1 MHLVRQALYFGHDG
15 EHQRSDIGTII
26 SSQSGCI
33 EHTNVGSR
41 NMWPLQISGKSR
53 SIIENRKMYLLST
66 TKLLLV
72 LFAMIYFVGI
82 LVNTRKL
89 TAPIVINT
97 WNFTDANVKAWQEL
111 EENHS
116 ALDAVEKG
124 CSQCEIDRCDG
135 TVGWGGSPSETGET
149 TLDAMIMD
157 GETYDVGAVGG
168 IRRIKSAISVARLV
182 LERTNHTLL
191 VGDMATKFAVGFGF
205 QEESLTSKEST
216 KIHQEWLDNS
226 CQPNFWKNVSPDPRK
241 SCGPYKP
248 IPLGDRAKRI
258 RVTSS
263 GKPSRQDAGGDF
275 APSRGHDTIG
285 MVAMDSSRRLA
296 SGTSTNGLR
305 HKILGRVGDSP
316 VPGAG
321 SYAAKEAGA
330 AAATGDGDVMM
341 RFLLSYQAV
350 ENLRRGM
357 SADEAAHDVIMRQV
371 SRTGRP
377 YPEAAVIVLSKDGSY
392 GAACSG
398 FARFPYLVSDMKSQ
412 QQLFVLECMV

>member
-1 MHLVRQALYFGHDG
+1 MYD
-15 EHQRSDIGTII
+15 
-26 SSQSGCI
+26 SG
-33 EHTNVGSR
+33 
-41 NMWPLQISGKSR
+41 
-53 SIIENRKMYLLST
+53 T

-72 LFAMIYFVGI
+72 SFAIIHLGGVVANI
-82 LVNTRKL
+82 RKL

-111 EENHS
+111 EDNHS
-116 ALDAVEKG
+116 ALDAIEKG

-135 TVGWGGSPSETGET
+135 TVGWGGSPSESGET

-168 IRRIKSAISVARLV
+168 LRRIKSAMSVARLV

-191 VGDMATKFAVGFGF
+191 VGDMATEFAVRFGF
-205 QEESLTSKEST
+205 REESLTSREST
-216 KIHQEWLDNS
+216 KIHQDWLNNS
-226 CQPNFWKNVSPDPRK
+226 CQPNFWKNVSPDPRT

-248 IPLGDRAKRI
+248 IPLASGARKNLI
-258 RVTSS
+258 TSS
-263 GKPSRQDAGGDF
+263 ARSSRQDAEDGV
-275 APSRGHDTIG
+275 APNRGHDTIG
-285 MVAMDSSRRLA
+285 MIVMDSSRKLA

-305 HKILGRVGDSP
+305 NKILGRVGDSP

-398 FARFPYLVSDMKSQ
+398 FARFPYLVSDSKNQ
-412 QQLFVLECMV
+412 QQLFTLECMV